1 VVATFAA
8 DGVAITFERLGRQ
21 HFDLLGR
28 WLAEPHV
35 ARWWNHD
42 PSPQAIEADFGDTI
56 DGVEAAKDF
65 VALVDGEP
73 IGVIQFCFFHD
84 FPEYVAEMAEVYPVD
99 IDAATIDYLIGEP
112 DLVGKGVGT
121 EMIRAFVSRIWIDEP
136 AVGHVVVPVN
146 SANVASWRALL
157 KAGFRLVARGDLEP
171 DNPIDD
177 PLHEILRIDRPTAA
191 PDAPVA
197 PGVRVGSRSD
207 GRPGA

>member
-1 VVATFAA
+1 M
-8 DGVAITFERLGRQ
+8 
-21 HFDLLGR
+21 
-28 WLAEPHV
+28 AEPHV

-84 FPEYVAEMAEVYPVD
+84 FPEYRAEMAEVYPVD
-99 IDAATIDYLIGEP
+99 VDAATIDYLVGEP

-121 EMIRAFVSRIWIDEP
+121 EMIHRVRFSDLDRRTT
-136 AVGHVVVPVN
+136 VGHVVVPVN

-157 KAGFRLVARGDLEP
+157 NAGFRLVARGDLKP
-171 DNPIDD
+171 DDPIDD
-177 PLHEILRIDRPTAA
+177 PLHEILRIDRPTVA
-191 PDAPVA
+191 PDTPAT
-197 PGVRVGSRSD
+197 PGVT
-207 GRPGA
+207 PA